1 MIIPIRYF
9 KEKTDE
15 DYKQYAIE
23 WDNNK
28 HRMIFLPQASGR
40 GLTKKQQMDFILH
53 DIQST
58 PTKDILAIRF
68 LNPNK
73 NIFKNDIV
81 EKIVSGNGIPYNNGV
96 WLPTEIW
103 IYN

>member
-1 MIIPIRYF
+1 MITTIRYF

-15 DYKQYAIE
+15 DYQQYKIE

-28 HRMIFLPQASGR
+28 HRMIILPKACGR
-40 GLTKKQQMDFILH
+40 ELTKKQQMDFILH
-53 DIQST
+53 DIQNT

-81 EKIVSGNGIPYNNGV
+81 EKILSGNGVPYNNGV
-96 WLPTEIW
+96 WFPAEIW

>member
-1 MIIPIRYF
+1 MIIPIHYF

-73 NIFKNDIV
+73 NIFKNYIV
-81 EKIVSGNGIPYNNGV
+81 EKILSCNGVPYNNGI
-96 WLPTEIW
+96 WFPAEIW

>member
-1 MIIPIRYF
+1 MITIIRFF
-9 KEKTDE
+9 KEKTNE

-28 HRMIFLPQASGR
+28 YRMAWLTEASGR
-40 GLTKKQQMDFILH
+40 GLTKKQQLDFILH
-53 DIQST
+53 DIQTT
-58 PTKDILAIRF
+58 PTKDIFAIRF

-73 NIFKNDIV
+73 NIFNNEIV
-81 EKIVSGNGIPYNNGV
+81 KKILSGEGITYNNGV
-96 WLPTEIW
+96 WIPSEIW

>member
-1 MIIPIRYF
+1 MITIIRFF

-15 DYKQYAIE
+15 DYQQYAIE

-28 HRMIFLPQASGR
+28 NRIIFLQNQLS
-40 GLTKKQQMDFILH
+40 THKKQLDSLLY
-53 DIQST
+53 DLQSN
-58 PTKDILAIRF
+58 PTKDIFAIRF

-73 NIFKNDIV
+73 NIFNNEIV
-81 EKIVSGNGIPYNNGV
+81 KKILSGEGITYNNGV
-96 WLPTEIW
+96 WLPSEFW

>member
-28 HRMIFLPQASGR
+28 HRMIFLQNQLS
-40 GLTKKQQMDFILH
+40 THKKQLDSLLY
-53 DIQST
+53 DLQSN
-58 PTKDILAIRF
+58 PTNDILAIRF

-81 EKIVSGNGIPYNNGV
+81 EKILSGNGIPYNNGV
-96 WLPTEIW
+96 WFPAEIW